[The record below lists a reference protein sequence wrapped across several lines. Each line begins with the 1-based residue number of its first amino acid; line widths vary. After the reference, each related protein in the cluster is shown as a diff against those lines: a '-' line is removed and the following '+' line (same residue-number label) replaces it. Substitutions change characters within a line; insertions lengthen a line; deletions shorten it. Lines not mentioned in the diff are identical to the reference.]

1 MTRRTSI
8 LSTRVTRLTRVAFAC
23 LLVAVTLGGCASH
36 AARCDGAL
44 QPINA
49 PAAVEHRTPGGTAGH
64 DGGAP

>member
-1 MTRRTSI
+1 MTRRTST
-8 LSTRVTRLTRVAFAC
+8 LSRVTRLARVALPC
-23 LLVAVTLGGCASH
+23 LLVAPALGGCASH

-49 PAAVEHRTPGGTAGH
+49 PAPAEHRTPGGSAGH